1 MDEIDKAVQKVVER
15 EALKAKKAGISET
28 ELEKIIGN
36 AITKAIAELSKAV
49 FSDCKKRLPEM
60 ISEYAEL
67 ESGFRERNYQ
77 RWKDGFD
84 LLQMLIVTSQ
94 ETGEAI
100 NIAERE
106 KAYRTQDWKLEALIN
121 IHARSVLVAREIFS
135 LMKNG
140 FPDGALGRWRT
151 LHELSVIA
159 LFLSQHQKIV
169 SRRYIAHRH
178 IEAFKAAKQYREH
191 QKRANLKAPRDK
203 EFEEISQINDLVV
216 AEFGKEIARDWGW
229 AKPELKGSPNFS
241 ELEKSVRMDHWR
253 PRYKWACAE

>member
-106 KAYRTQDWKLEALIN
+106 
-121 IHARSVLVAREIFS
+121 
-135 LMKNG
+135 
-140 FPDGALGRWRT
+140 
-151 LHELSVIA
+151 
-159 LFLSQHQKIV
+159 
-169 SRRYIAHRH
+169 
-178 IEAFKAAKQYREH
+178 
-191 QKRANLKAPRDK
+191 
-203 EFEEISQINDLVV
+203 
-216 AEFGKEIARDWGW
+216 
-229 AKPELKGSPNFS
+229 
-241 ELEKSVRMDHWR
+241 
-253 PRYKWACAE
+253 